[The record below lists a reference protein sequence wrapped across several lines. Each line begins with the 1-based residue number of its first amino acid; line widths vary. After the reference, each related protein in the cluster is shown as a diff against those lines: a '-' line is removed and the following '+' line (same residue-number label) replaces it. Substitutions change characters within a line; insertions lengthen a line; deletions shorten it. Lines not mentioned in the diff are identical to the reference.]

1 MVLLVVEISISIFC
15 ANIQKIFVLGSFW
28 TEFHAKVPALLFKR
42 SLGDHVMGSW

>member
-28 TEFHAKVPALLFKR
+28 TEFHAKVCLVLEKV
-42 SLGDHVMGSW
+42 DTV